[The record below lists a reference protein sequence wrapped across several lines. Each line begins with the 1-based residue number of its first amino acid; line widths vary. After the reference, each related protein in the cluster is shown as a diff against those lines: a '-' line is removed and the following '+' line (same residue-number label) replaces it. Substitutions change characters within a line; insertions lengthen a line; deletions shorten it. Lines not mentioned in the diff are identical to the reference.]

1 MKKVLVMV
9 ALVMIS
15 VIVYAFNDSRETNQ
29 GKKEVT
35 DNGEV
40 VVMNKEMFLKDVFDY
55 EKSKEWNYKG
65 NKPAIIDLYADWCGP
80 CRQTAPIMKELAKE
94 YAGKIVIYKVNVDK
108 QKELAALFNATSIP
122 LFVFIAYQMMFAIIT
137 PALITGAFTN
147 RVRFSAYM
155 IFLTLWQIFVYYPFV
170 HMIWGGGMLAQWGV
184 FDFAGGIT
192 VHATAGFAALA
203 SVLYVGKRK
212 IKESGPHSIP

>member
-9 ALVMIS
+9 ALVMAS

-35 DNGEV
+35 GNGEV
-40 VVMNKEMFLKDVFDY
+40 VVMDKEMFLKDVFDY

-122 LFVFIAYQMMFAIIT
+122 LFVFIPMKGDPQLFR
-137 PALITGAFTN
+137 GAADN
-147 RVRFSAYM
+147 GNLQKS
-155 IFLTLWQIFVYYPFV
+155 
-170 HMIWGGGMLAQWGV
+170 
-184 FDFAGGIT
+184 D
-192 VHATAGFAALA
+192 
-203 SVLYVGKRK
+203 
-212 IKESGPHSIP
+212 

>member
-9 ALVMIS
+9 ALVMAS

-35 DNGEV
+35 GNGEV
-40 VVMNKEMFLKDVFDY
+40 VVMDKEMFLKDVFDY

-122 LFVFIAYQMMFAIIT
+122 LFVFIPMKGDPQLFRPLA
-137 PALITGAFTN
+137 
-147 RVRFSAYM
+147 VR
-155 IFLTLWQIFVYYPFV
+155 YYGLRRNVSRQP
-170 HMIWGGGMLAQWGV
+170 L
-184 FDFAGGIT
+184 
-192 VHATAGFAALA
+192 
-203 SVLYVGKRK
+203 
-212 IKESGPHSIP
+212 HS

>member
-9 ALVMIS
+9 ALVMAS

-35 DNGEV
+35 GNGEV
-40 VVMNKEMFLKDVFDY
+40 VVMDKEMFLKDVFDY

-122 LFVFIAYQMMFAIIT
+122 LFVFIPMKGRST
-137 PALITGAFTN
+137 AFPW
-147 RVRFSAYM
+147 SC
-155 IFLTLWQIFVYYPFV
+155 
-170 HMIWGGGMLAQWGV
+170 
-184 FDFAGGIT
+184 
-192 VHATAGFAALA
+192 
-203 SVLYVGKRK
+203 
-212 IKESGPHSIP
+212 

>member
-9 ALVMIS
+9 ALVMAS

-35 DNGEV
+35 GNGEV
-40 VVMNKEMFLKDVFDY
+40 VVMDKEMFLKDVFDY
-55 EKSKEWNYKG
+55 EKSKWNYKG

-122 LFVFIAYQMMFAIIT
+122 LFVFIPMKGDPQLFRGAADKATYKKAIDE
-137 PALITGAFTN
+137 
-147 RVRFSAYM
+147 
-155 IFLTLWQIFVYYPFV
+155 FLL
-170 HMIWGGGMLAQWGV
+170 
-184 FDFAGGIT
+184 
-192 VHATAGFAALA
+192 
-203 SVLYVGKRK
+203 K
-212 IKESGPHSIP
+212 

>member
-9 ALVMIS
+9 ALVMAS

-35 DNGEV
+35 VNGEA
-40 VVMNKEMFLKDVFDY
+40 VVMDKDMFLKDVFDY
-55 EKSKEWNYKG
+55 EKSKEWYYKG

-122 LFVFIAYQMMFAIIT
+122 LFVFIPMKGDPQLFRGAADKETYKKAIDE
-137 PALITGAFTN
+137 
-147 RVRFSAYM
+147 
-155 IFLTLWQIFVYYPFV
+155 FLL
-170 HMIWGGGMLAQWGV
+170 
-184 FDFAGGIT
+184 
-192 VHATAGFAALA
+192 
-203 SVLYVGKRK
+203 K
-212 IKESGPHSIP
+212 

>member
-9 ALVMIS
+9 ALVMAS

-35 DNGEV
+35 GNGEV
-40 VVMNKEMFLKDVFDY
+40 VVMDKEMFLKDVFDY

-94 YAGKIVIYKVNVDK
+94 YAGKITIVIYKVNVDK

-122 LFVFIAYQMMFAIIT
+122 LFVFIPMKGDPQLFRGAADKATYKKAIDE
-137 PALITGAFTN
+137 
-147 RVRFSAYM
+147 
-155 IFLTLWQIFVYYPFV
+155 FLL
-170 HMIWGGGMLAQWGV
+170 
-184 FDFAGGIT
+184 
-192 VHATAGFAALA
+192 
-203 SVLYVGKRK
+203 K
-212 IKESGPHSIP
+212 